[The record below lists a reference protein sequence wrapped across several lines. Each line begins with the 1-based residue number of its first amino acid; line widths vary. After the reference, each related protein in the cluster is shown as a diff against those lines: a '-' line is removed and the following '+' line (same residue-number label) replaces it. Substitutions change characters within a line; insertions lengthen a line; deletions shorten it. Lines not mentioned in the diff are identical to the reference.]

1 MRIARAGLL
10 ALLFLLAAAPVAPA
24 HAQAKDVAVQPRAP
38 RFEKEIAAYE
48 AEDLKE
54 APPMGGVV
62 FVGSSS
68 IRLWKTLAE
77 DLPELSV
84 LNRGFGGSVISEAV
98 HYAPRIV
105 LPYKPRMIVMYSGGN
120 DLHLGLT
127 PEQVRKDF
135 EAFVS
140 TVHASLPAT
149 RIVYIS
155 INPSVARWSEE
166 ERVLETNRQIEKYVR
181 DKSAE
186 GVRLAY
192 IDSHSKLL
200 SEEGKPRPEILRADG
215 LHLNAD
221 GYAAWL
227 AILKPQLLE
236 LVAAD
241 KE

>member
-1 MRIARAGLL
+1 MRTARAGVLA
-10 ALLFLLAAAPVAPA
+10 ALLFVTLAPGVPARAQGQEVAN
-24 HAQAKDVAVQPRAP
+24 QTRAP

-48 AEDLKE
+48 AEDLKK
-54 APPMGGVV
+54 APPTGGVV

-77 DLPELSV
+77 DFPELSV

-135 EAFVS
+135 ESFVS

-166 ERVLETNRQIEKYVR
+166 ERVLEANGQIEKFIR

-186 GVRLAY
+186 GVRLTF

-227 AILKPQLLE
+227 AILKPQLPD